1 MYVISSYTKIQ
12 VNLKYILLNE
22 RNQSV
27 RIHTLWLWL
36 HDILEKAK
44 LKIVN
49 RSVITR
55 AFNRW
60 IIGEVFRAVEL
71 FCMTLMVVT
80 DMQDSAL
87 IKNHQVVSACFKV
100 WAAQVYYDPH
110 ISRWYGSKDSSCQC
124 RRRKRHGFDSWVG
137 KIPWRRKWQSTP
149 VFLPGEFHGERSL
162 VGYSSWGRKGSDT
175 IEWLSTWQHTQSS
188 STETAI
194 MWERPN

>member
-1 MYVISSYTKIQ
+1 MYVISSYPKIQ

-44 LKIVN
+44 LKIVS

-60 IIGEVFRAVEL
+60 IIGEVFRAVKL
-71 FCMTLMVVT
+71 FCMPLMVVME
-80 DMQDSAL
+80 MQDSAL

-100 WAAQVYYDPH
+100 WAAQVYHDPR
-110 ISRWYGSKDSSCQC
+110 ISRWYGSRLFLPMQETQETWVRSLGRKDLLEKEVTIHSSILAW
-124 RRRKRHGFDSWVG
+124 R
-137 KIPWRRKWQSTP
+137 IPWREK
-149 VFLPGEFHGERSL
+149 PGGLQFMGSQ
-162 VGYSSWGRKGSDT
+162 KGQIQLSDWAPGNT
-175 IEWLSTWQHTQSS
+175 LSP
-188 STETAI
+188 APL
-194 MWERPN
+194 RPP